1 MILTMG
7 QKKPSSIV
15 IIMHK
20 QMIRLFVIIFALSI
34 SVQAV
39 AEDQVIAK
47 LFNQS
52 DIKGTIVISS
62 LRSGQTFIHN
72 DLRANQRF
80 TSASTFKILNTLI
93 SLEEKAISGKDDVFK
108 WDGQTYAISDWNR
121 DQTLE
126 SAFRVSCVWCYQEL
140 ARKVGAE
147 KYRNYLRKSAYGVL
161 HEPFVETTFWLD
173 GSLEISAIEQVEFL
187 KKIYQRSLPFSTPS
201 YEKLQQIMVVEQTP
215 AFTLWAK
222 TGWATRIKPQVG
234 WYVGYVETPKDVWFF
249 ATNIEVRDEKDL
261 PLRQKLT
268 REALQT
274 KGVIE

>member
-108 WDGQTYAISDWNR
+108 WDGQTYAILDWNR

-126 SAFRVSCVWCYQEL
+126 SAFRVSCVWCYQ
-140 ARKVGAE
+140 
-147 KYRNYLRKSAYGVL
+147 
-161 HEPFVETTFWLD
+161 
-173 GSLEISAIEQVEFL
+173 
-187 KKIYQRSLPFSTPS
+187 
-201 YEKLQQIMVVEQTP
+201 
-215 AFTLWAK
+215 
-222 TGWATRIKPQVG
+222 
-234 WYVGYVETPKDVWFF
+234 
-249 ATNIEVRDEKDL
+249 
-261 PLRQKLT
+261 
-268 REALQT
+268 
-274 KGVIE
+274 